1 MVSAHNPL
9 QKKYAIKNQRGT
21 WCFLGEVGGG
31 VCVSCQPI
39 YRSLPCSI
47 LFLNFLYKRLREG
60 KDEWASRERT
70 RRGGKSAIMDFI
82 SNPLPISQK
91 RQRLPGKRRRVQKR
105 TFYKSGAEQ
114 IKTLTCLLPN
124 AIWQHAFCTRTHTHT
139 QSPKRCMAHLL
150 CYFVVLWTVEVMLGQ
165 LNAL

>member
-1 MVSAHNPL
+1 MVVF
-9 QKKYAIKNQRGT
+9 
-21 WCFLGEVGGG
+21 WEVGGG

-105 TFYKSGAEQ
+105 TFYKPGAER

-124 AIWQHAFCTRTHTHT
+124 AIWQHAFWTHTHT
-139 QSPKRCMAHLL
+139 YTQPKTLHATLAMLL
-150 CYFVVLWTVEVMLGQ
+150 CGLVDTGGDVRTTKRFVVNTVVKGEGKVERL
-165 LNAL
+165 